1 MHMAVKC
8 GYIIILSESHLHIL
22 ESRLRSESTFWES
35 PRLLV
40 TIEWL
45 NISSLIGLHWPSV
58 RFSMEVDGIL
68 ERDDGLSLHVS
79 KKKKKNL
86 LRIMTVYE
94 LGLVH
99 EDHWVTETWTDW
111 QWLSATTSIIIM
123 SWESHWCMHVPS
135 SACMREAK
143 DGILVAKRLDLYSI
157 KGTSDR
163 TTKITCCS
171 LS

>member
-58 RFSMEVDGIL
+58 NAKIL
-68 ERDDGLSLHVS
+68 IGSWCNTGERWWPQLACF
-79 KKKKKNL
+79 KKKNL

-99 EDHWVTETWTDW
+99 EYHWVTETWTDW

-143 DGILVAKRLDLYSI
+143 DGILVAKILDLYSI

-163 TTKITCCS
+163 TTKITCCG